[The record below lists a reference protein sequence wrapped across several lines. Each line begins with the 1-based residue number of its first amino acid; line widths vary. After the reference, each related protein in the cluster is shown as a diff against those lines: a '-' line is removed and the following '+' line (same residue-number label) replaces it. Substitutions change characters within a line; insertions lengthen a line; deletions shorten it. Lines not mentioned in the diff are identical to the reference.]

1 MKIGILSRAGQGYTT
16 RRLVE
21 AAKSAQHQVYVLDPF
36 RFSLL
41 ISVHPNTSQSTLCFR
56 SDNSSLPPSTQAGV
70 STPVEDSVGDTHGTS
85 TAQELQMLYDG
96 ALVDDFDL
104 ILPRLSTTT
113 ASFASE
119 VVAHFETLG
128 VPLLNKSQ
136 QILVARHKFRS
147 LRRLTEHGIPVIPS
161 FTTGSPD
168 FLENSVSKIGAYPI
182 LMKPFQGTH
191 GRGLMLLDTA
201 ISLRS
206 SVEAMCELHQNYVV
220 QPFIGS
226 SSGRDIRII
235 VIGGQAVAAMQR
247 TAQVGEYRANFHRG
261 GRGQLISIT
270 DQLRDLATRAT
281 AAMGLEVAGVDLLET
296 NGMLE
301 DTAYAVLEV
310 NPSPGLEEI
319 EAVTQI
325 GIAEAIIEHGEQVAT
340 EVRHLPMS

>member
-1 MKIGILSRAGQGYTT
+1 MKIGILSRASQSYTT
-16 RRLVE
+16 QRLVE

-41 ISVHPNTSQSTLCFR
+41 ISDCSNISQNPLCFR
-56 SDNSSLPPSTQAGV
+56 PDDSSLPPPT
-70 STPVEDSVGDTHGTS
+70 
-85 TAQELQMLYDG
+85 QELQILYDG

-104 ILPRLSTTT
+104 ILPRLSITT
-113 ASFASE
+113 APFASE
-119 VVAHFETLG
+119 VVAHFEALG

-161 FTTGSPD
+161 FTTGSPE
-168 FLENSVSKIGAYPI
+168 FLENSVSKIGTYPI

-206 SVEAMCELHQNYVV
+206 SVEVMCELHQDYVV

-235 VIGGQAVAAMQR
+235 VVGGQAVAAMQR

-261 GRGQLISIT
+261 GQGQLISIS
-270 DQLRDLATRAT
+270 DQLRDLAIRAT
-281 AAMGLEVAGVDLLET
+281 AAIGLEVAGVDLLET
-296 NGMLE
+296 NGTLE

-310 NPSPGLEEI
+310 NPSPGKVLTKI
-319 EAVTQI
+319 SVKRLTWSMDICLSRAF
-325 GIAEAIIEHGEQVAT
+325 
-340 EVRHLPMS
+340 R